1 MEEARA
7 RGSVRRSVSRTISRN
22 RSTARWGM
30 EDVFAGGSGGSYNRR
45 SSRHSEEDEEALR
58 WAALEK
64 LPTYDRLRTTIM
76 KSYTNEDENQRQRTS
91 ILHKEIDV
99 RKLDPND
106 KQQFIDRIFK
116 VAEEDIEK
124 FLRKFRNRI
133 DKVGITLPTVEVR
146 FEHLTIEADCH
157 IGDRALPSLA
167 NATRNLIESGLG
179 CLGIGLA
186 EKTKL
191 TILKD
196 ASGIIKPSRM
206 ALLLGPPS
214 SGKTTLLLAL
224 AGKLDNSLKVKGE
237 ITYNGHKLTEFVP
250 RKTSAYISQN
260 DVHVGEMTVKETLDF
275 SARCQGVGSRYELL
289 TELAREKRKPG
300 FSQKPKSIFS

>member
-1 MEEARA
+1 
-7 RGSVRRSVSRTISRN
+7 
-22 RSTARWGM
+22 M

-133 DKVGITLPTVEVR
+133 DK
-146 FEHLTIEADCH
+146 
-157 IGDRALPSLA
+157 
-167 NATRNLIESGLG
+167 
-179 CLGIGLA
+179 
-186 EKTKL
+186 
-191 TILKD
+191 
-196 ASGIIKPSRM
+196 
-206 ALLLGPPS
+206 
-214 SGKTTLLLAL
+214 
-224 AGKLDNSLKVKGE
+224 
-237 ITYNGHKLTEFVP
+237 
-250 RKTSAYISQN
+250 
-260 DVHVGEMTVKETLDF
+260 
-275 SARCQGVGSRYELL
+275 
-289 TELAREKRKPG
+289 
-300 FSQKPKSIFS
+300 

>member
-1 MEEARA
+1 M
-7 RGSVRRSVSRTISRN
+7 SRN
-22 RSTARWGM
+22 RSGASWRM
-30 EDVFAGGSGGSYNRR
+30 EDVFTQGGGSYNRR

-76 KSYTNEDENQRQRTS
+76 KSYINEDDENQRGHKMDV
-91 ILHKEIDV
+91 LHKEIDV

-116 VAEEDIEK
+116 VAEEDNEK
-124 FLRKFRNRI
+124 FLMKFRNRI

-146 FEHLTIEADCH
+146 YEHLTIEADCY

-167 NATRNLIESGLG
+167 NAARNLGESILGLV
-179 CLGIGLA
+179 GISLA

-196 ASGIIKPSRM
+196 ASGIIKPSRYTIYLP
-206 ALLLGPPS
+206 ANWL
-214 SGKTTLLLAL
+214 
-224 AGKLDNSLKVKGE
+224 
-237 ITYNGHKLTEFVP
+237 
-250 RKTSAYISQN
+250 
-260 DVHVGEMTVKETLDF
+260 
-275 SARCQGVGSRYELL
+275 
-289 TELAREKRKPG
+289 
-300 FSQKPKSIFS
+300 